1 MFTNCKW
8 PNNPFY
14 THSILVIN
22 TFKLYNMNNF
32 ESIEPKDIWKY
43 FAEICKIPRPSKKET
58 LVISYLQDFAQKNNL
73 DAKTDA
79 AGNVLISKP
88 AYPGFEKLQPVVLQS
103 HMDMVCEKNSE
114 VSHNFATDPIKAFI
128 DGDWVKA
135 EGTTLGADDGIGI
148 AAQLAILASKQ
159 IKHGP
164 LECLFTVDE
173 ETGLTGAFEMK
184 EGFFNSKILLNL
196 DSEDEGELFIGCAG
210 GIDTVATFA
219 YDAEKVPTDS
229 IALKIT
235 VKGLAGGHSGDDIDK
250 NRGNSIKI
258 INRFLWKGTH
268 KYDLRL
274 SHLDGGNLRNAIPRE
289 AFAIITIH
297 KDDKAEMIKEF
308 EKLREAI
315 YGEIKDVEPGLTINL
330 ENTELPQYVIDEP
343 THYDL
348 LNSLYACPHGVIAMS
363 RQLKGLVET
372 STNLASVKFIQDN
385 QILVTTSQRSSV
397 DSAKIDISNMVES
410 VFRLANANI
419 QHSDGYPGWS
429 PNTNSR
435 ILQITKASYQ
445 KLFGVEPVVRAIH
458 AGLECGLFLEKYPSL
473 DMISFGPTI
482 RGAHSPDEKINIPT
496 TQKFWDLLL
505 DVLVNIP
512 QK

>member
-1 MFTNCKW
+1 MSKFGN
-8 PNNPFY
+8 
-14 THSILVIN
+14 
-22 TFKLYNMNNF
+22 
-32 ESIEPKDIWKY
+32 IEPKDIWMY
-43 FAEICKIPRPSKKET
+43 FEEILTIPRPSKKET
-58 LVISYLQDFAQKNNL
+58 AIIKYLQDFAAKHNL
-73 DAKTDA
+73 AVKTDE

-88 AYPGFEKLQPVVLQS
+88 SYPGYESLQPVVLQS
-103 HMDMVCEKNSE
+103 HMDMVCEKNSD
-114 VSHNFATDPIKAFI
+114 VTHNFNTDPIEAYVDGEWIKA
-128 DGDWVKA
+128 K
-135 EGTTLGADDGIGI
+135 GTTLGADDGIGI
-148 AAQLAILASKQ
+148 AAQLALLASKE

-210 GIDTVATFA
+210 GMDTVATFA
-219 YDAEKVPTDS
+219 YDSEKVPTDS
-229 IALKIT
+229 VALKVT
-235 VKGLAGGHSGDDIDK
+235 VKGLTGGHSGDDIDK

-274 SHLDGGNLRNAIPRE
+274 SQLDGGNLRNAIPRE
-289 AFAIITIH
+289 AYAVITAH
-297 KDDKAEMIKEF
+297 KDDKAEMLKEF
-308 EKLREAI
+308 EKLREDI
-315 YGEIKDVEPGLTINL
+315 YSEIKDVEPNL
-330 ENTELPQYVIDEP
+330 NIVFENAELPSFVIDEP

-348 LNSLYACPHGVIAMS
+348 LNSIYACPHGVIAMS

-397 DSAKIDISNMVES
+397 DSAKVDISNMVES

-419 QHSDGYPGWS
+419 QHSDGYPGWA
-429 PNTNSR
+429 PNTNSK
-435 ILQITKASYQ
+435 ILQITKDSYT
-445 KLFGVEPVVRAIH
+445 KLFGVEPIVRAIH
-458 AGLECGLFLEKYPSL
+458 AGLECGLFLEKYPQL

-482 RGAHSPDEKINIPT
+482 RGAHSPDERLSIPT
-496 TQKFWDLLL
+496 TQKFWNLLL

-512 QK
+512 KK